1 MAEKSLDE
9 GRIKELLK
17 EAVLEVLEERRDLI
31 YDVLTEAMEDFALA
45 KAIQEGE
52 SSESIR
58 AIFSSCRKIG
68 FELSYGNMV
77 IWGGCCTP
85 VQTGNAE

>member
-1 MAEKSLDE
+1 MPEISLDE

-31 YDVLTEAMEDFALA
+31 YDVLAEAMEDLALA

-52 SSESIR
+52 SSESVTR
-58 AIFSSCRKIG
+58 EQVF
-68 FELSYGNMV
+68 
-77 IWGGCCTP
+77 
-85 VQTGNAE
+85 QTL

>member
-1 MAEKSLDE
+1 MPEISLDE

-31 YDVLTEAMEDFALA
+31 YDVLAEAMEDFALA

-52 SSESIR
+52 SSESVTR
-58 AIFSSCRKIG
+58 EQVF
-68 FELSYGNMV
+68 
-77 IWGGCCTP
+77 
-85 VQTGNAE
+85 QTL

>member
-1 MAEKSLDE
+1 MSEMSLDE

-31 YDVLTEAMEDFALA
+31 YDALAEAMEDFALA

-52 SSESIR
+52 SSESVTR
-58 AIFSSCRKIG
+58 EQIF
-68 FELSYGNMV
+68 
-77 IWGGCCTP
+77 
-85 VQTGNAE
+85 QTL

>member
-17 EAVLEVLEERRDLI
+17 EAVLEVLEERKDLI
-31 YDVLTEAMEDFALA
+31 YDVLTEAMEDFALV

-52 SSESIR
+52 SSESIT
-58 AIFSSCRKIG
+58 K
-68 FELSYGNMV
+68 EQV
-77 IWGGCCTP
+77 IKTL
-85 VQTGNAE
+85 

>member
-1 MAEKSLDE
+1 LPHEQKEQQVTMPEIFLGE

-31 YDVLTEAMEDFALA
+31 YDALAEAMEDFALA

-52 SSESIR
+52 SSESVTR
-58 AIFSSCRKIG
+58 EQVF
-68 FELSYGNMV
+68 
-77 IWGGCCTP
+77 
-85 VQTGNAE
+85 QTL

>member
-1 MAEKSLDE
+1 MPEISLDE

-31 YDVLTEAMEDFALA
+31 YDVLAEAMEDFALA

-52 SSESIR
+52 STESVTR
-58 AIFSSCRKIG
+58 EQVF
-68 FELSYGNMV
+68 
-77 IWGGCCTP
+77 
-85 VQTGNAE
+85 QTL

>member
-1 MAEKSLDE
+1 MPEIALDE

-31 YDVLTEAMEDFALA
+31 YDVLAEAMEDFALA

-52 SSESIR
+52 SSESVTR
-58 AIFSSCRKIG
+58 EQVF
-68 FELSYGNMV
+68 
-77 IWGGCCTP
+77 
-85 VQTGNAE
+85 QTL

>member
-1 MAEKSLDE
+1 MSEMSLDE

-31 YDVLTEAMEDFALA
+31 YDVLAEAMEDFALA

-52 SSESIR
+52 SSESVTR
-58 AIFSSCRKIG
+58 EQVF
-68 FELSYGNMV
+68 
-77 IWGGCCTP
+77 
-85 VQTGNAE
+85 QTL

>member
-1 MAEKSLDE
+1 MSEMSLDE

-31 YDVLTEAMEDFALA
+31 YDALAEAMEDFALA

-52 SSESIR
+52 SSESVTR
-58 AIFSSCRKIG
+58 EQVF
-68 FELSYGNMV
+68 
-77 IWGGCCTP
+77 
-85 VQTGNAE
+85 QTL